1 MTDLIVRCENLIKI
15 YNEGEVAVVALQGLD
30 FTMQQ
35 GEFVSILGKSGSG
48 KSTLLKVLAGFET
61 ASAGRVDVAGS
72 DLTDIT
78 QRELVSHYRTKV
90 GFLWQDFGRNLL
102 PYLKV
107 SANIELPMLMAG
119 VRPRERKR
127 RVGELL
133 EATGL
138 RSKAHARVAT
148 MSGGEQQRLAMCV
161 ALAAE
166 PRLLLADEP
175 TGELDTQTSLE
186 IYELLRRLCEERGL
200 TVAVVT
206 HDVVLAHRTDRV
218 VRLRDGRMATE
229 DRVERIEVGR
239 DGSIRL
245 PRDWLVEAGIE
256 DVAEAWFESGGIV
269 LRRDPLRREDGDG

>member
-1 MTDLIVRCENLIKI
+1 MSEPIVRCENLIKI

-48 KSTLLKVLAGFET
+48 KSTLLKILAGFET

-78 QRELVSHYRTKV
+78 QRQLVSHYRTKV

-107 SANIELPMLMAG
+107 TANIELPMLMAG
-119 VRPRERKR
+119 VRPRERR
-127 RVGELL
+127 HRVVELL

-148 MSGGEQQRLAMCV
+148 MSGGEQQRLALCV

-186 IYELLRRLCEERGL
+186 IYDLLRRLCVERGL

-229 DRVERIEVGR
+229 DRVERIAVGP
-239 DGSIRL
+239 DGSIEL

-269 LRRDPLRREDGDG
+269 LRRDPLRREDGDD

>member
-1 MTDLIVRCENLIKI
+1 MSDTIVRCENLIKI

-48 KSTLLKVLAGFET
+48 KSTLLKILAGFET

-78 QRELVSHYRTKV
+78 QRQLVSHYRTKV

-107 SANIELPMLMAG
+107 TANIELPMLMAG
-119 VRPRERKR
+119 VRPRERRR

-148 MSGGEQQRLAMCV
+148 MSGGEQQRLALCV

-186 IYELLRRLCEERGL
+186 IYELLRRLCGERGL

-229 DRVERIEVGR
+229 DRVERIDVAQ
-239 DGSIRL
+239 DGTIKL

-256 DVAEAWFESGGIV
+256 DVAEAWFETGGIV
-269 LRRDPLRREDGDG
+269 LRRDPLRREDGDD